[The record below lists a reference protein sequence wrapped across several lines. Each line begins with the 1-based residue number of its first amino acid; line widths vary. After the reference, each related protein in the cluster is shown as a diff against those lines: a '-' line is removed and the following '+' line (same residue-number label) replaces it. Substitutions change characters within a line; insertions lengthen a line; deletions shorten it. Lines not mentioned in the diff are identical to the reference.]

1 MCWPAHHL
9 RVAVDRGVLLFFISE
24 LTSRKGP
31 ALSRGSG
38 SAPGMSERCFGLEG
52 QVTEPGAVGGGS
64 SIQSVL
70 ASQDAGQA
78 SGGLLP
84 SIIQQRVGVDLS
96 ALLSLPAGRGSLVV
110 PAATHH
116 PALLRTGDV
125 GHASSSVMPPM
136 LAHLPL
142 AAAHGGHQPLGIQ
155 HQQIQR
161 LQLAATQPT
170 QLVTRLGGAFVA
182 GSVVDHMHG
191 LSLPMPGG
199 HLPPPSLLGATR
211 PARMEAGRMWRS
223 ATAESG
229 GFCMQG
235 HGTGHLVANL
245 SSDETESH
253 NSEASRP
260 SEASGSSDGSD
271 SGDKKCRAWKIM
283 LTAQQAVQI
292 YKQMPADSLHITSK
306 SVIVGKQYGVSA
318 KTIRD
323 IWKRETWVKATRHVW
338 SEADEHQYR
347 QEEKKSLAASASQ
360 PPPPGSVASLL
371 SDDVERSPS
380 PPHATSAPANC
391 SVGPSRSRGRPK
403 GVKDSRPRKRRCM
416 SASVA
421 AQMSGRD
428 TSVTSTSS
436 QATWSMSPAPGSRSP
451 SSLGDVAVPV
461 LHAAWGATRAC
472 FPGAAR

>member
-1 MCWPAHHL
+1 VA
-9 RVAVDRGVLLFFISE
+9 RVAVGRGVLLFSISE

-31 ALSRGSG
+31 ALTRGSG
-38 SAPGMSERCFGLEG
+38 SAPGMSKRCFGLVG
-52 QVTEPGAVGGGS
+52 QVAEPGAVSGGS
-64 SIQSVL
+64 SLQSVL
-70 ASQDAGQA
+70 ASQGAGQT
-78 SGGLLP
+78 SGGLPP

-96 ALLSLPAGRGSLVV
+96 ALLSLSAGRGSLVV

-116 PALLRTGDV
+116 PALLRTGDA

-142 AAAHGGHQPLGIQ
+142 AAAHGAHQPLGIQ

-170 QLVTRLGGAFVA
+170 QLGGALLA
-182 GSVVDHMHG
+182 GSIVDQMHG

-199 HLPPPSLLGATR
+199 HLPPASLLGATR
-211 PARMEAGRMWRS
+211 PARMEAGRMWSS
-223 ATAESG
+223 ATAETG

-235 HGTGHLVANL
+235 HRTGHLLANL

-338 SEADEHQYR
+338 SEADEKQYR

-380 PPHATSAPANC
+380 PHAASAPANG

-421 AQMSGRD
+421 AEMSGRD
-428 TSVTSTSS
+428 ASVTSTSS
-436 QATWSMSPAPGSRSP
+436 QATWSLSPAPGSRSP
-451 SSLGDVAVPV
+451 SCLGDVAVPA
-461 LHAAWGATRAC
+461 LHKAWGATRAC